1 MTGSPAWPAQPVV
14 YEVNTWVWLD
24 EVGTAHGRRLT
35 LADVPADAWDQ
46 LVPRGVDAVWLM
58 GVWESAVPP
67 GCGWRLADQALQAS
81 FREALPDLRHGDVV
95 GSPYCI
101 RRYVADPAL
110 GGPDGLA
117 VARRE
122 LARRGARLLL
132 DYVPNHVAPDH
143 LWVHDR
149 PEVFVA
155 GTPGDLAQ
163 HPDAFVEGGGRVLAR
178 GRDPYFP
185 PWPDVLQLNAFSG
198 ALREATVGVLTEIGD
213 QCDGVRCDM
222 AMLLMNDVFAKTWGD
237 RAGPVPA
244 EEFWP
249 SVLGRVRERYPDML
263 FVAEAYWDLEW
274 ALQQQGFDYCYD
286 KRLYDRLVEGDAPS
300 LRAHLGAD
308 PAYQRR
314 LVRFLENHDEPRA
327 AGTLSPGDR
336 ERAAAVMISTLPG
349 LTLWHEGQFE
359 GRRRRLPV
367 FLARRPEEPL
377 DADLRRF
384 HIALIAD
391 VGDSRMRTG
400 RWQMLPCTGW
410 PDNAT
415 HENLL
420 AWAWEDEGRRHVVV
434 VNLSPDPAQGRV
446 PLPWP
451 DLRGR
456 TFRLVPVMADGE
468 TFDRDGDEL
477 VAPGLFVA
485 LPGWGSHLVA
495 VADSDAPIR

>member
-1 MTGSPAWPAQPVV
+1 MTAWPAQPVV

-24 EVGTAHGRRLT
+24 ELSTERGQPLT
-35 LADVPADAWDQ
+35 LADVPAQAWDQ

-58 GVWESAVPP
+58 GVWERSPEGLRVA
-67 GCGWRLADQALQAS
+67 LADEALQAS
-81 FREALPDLRHGDVV
+81 FREALPDLRDGDVV

-110 GGPDGLA
+110 GGRDGLA
-117 VARRE
+117 IARRE
-122 LARRGARLLL
+122 LARRGASLLL

-143 LWVHDR
+143 PWVREQPDL
-149 PEVFVA
+149 FVS
-155 GTPGDLAQ
+155 GTADDLAQ
-163 HPDAFVEGGGRVLAR
+163 HPNAFVEVGGRVLAR

-185 PWPDVLQLNAFSG
+185 PWPDVLQLNAFSS
-198 ALREATVGVLTEIGD
+198 ALRDATVDVLTDIGD

-249 SVLGRVRERYPDML
+249 FVLGRVHERYPDML

-286 KRLYDRLVEGDAPS
+286 KRLYDRLIEGDAPS
-300 LRAHLGAD
+300 VRAHLGAD
-308 PAYQRR
+308 VSYQRR
-314 LVRFLENHDEPRA
+314 LVRFLENHDERRA
-327 AGTLSPGDR
+327 AGTLPPHGR
-336 ERAAAVMISTLPG
+336 ERAAAVTISTLPG

-359 GRRRRLPV
+359 GRRVRLPV

-384 HIALIAD
+384 HTKLIAD
-391 VGDSRMRTG
+391 VADSRMRRG
-400 RWQMLPCTGW
+400 RWQLLHLTGW
-410 PDNAT
+410 PDNST
-415 HENLL
+415 HENLV
-420 AWAWEDEGRRHVVV
+420 AWAWEDDDRRHVEV

-451 DLRGR
+451 DLRGG
-456 TFRLVPVMADGE
+456 TWRLTPVMADGE
-468 TFDRDGDEL
+468 SFDRDGDEL
-477 VAPGLFVA
+477 AAPGLFVA

-495 VADSDAPIR
+495 VAHAPRR